1 MAARDL
7 ACKGIGARAIGSLPR
22 LARLAITCRRCGRRN
37 ELPAALLIAAAKL
50 DPRTPIGEL
59 SGQLRCSICN
69 SKRVTV
75 SL

>member
-7 ACKGIGARAIGSLPR
+7 VCKGIGARAIGSLPR
-22 LARLAITCRRCGRRN
+22 LARLAITCRRCSRHN
-37 ELPAALLIAAAKL
+37 ELPVALFIAAAKL
-50 DPRTPIGEL
+50 DPRTRIGDL

-69 SKRVTV
+69 SRRVTV